1 MSSNTNVRHGV
12 ARVIIAQNKS
22 FVTKIAKVI
31 VTVCIPRVVA
41 MDIALK
47 TSFMRKLK
55 KEKRLLMLF
64 ITKNERNE
72 AQCYKKLNIVGAR
85 DACSSLNT
93 NLKQN
98 LLIKTSGKN

>member
-47 TSFMRKLK
+47 TSFVKVIRASVIHVISILNASQ
-55 KEKRLLMLF
+55 EYVNNISVLLHHKM
-64 ITKNERNE
+64 I
-72 AQCYKKLNIVGAR
+72 
-85 DACSSLNT
+85 
-93 NLKQN
+93 
-98 LLIKTSGKN
+98 GKNKY